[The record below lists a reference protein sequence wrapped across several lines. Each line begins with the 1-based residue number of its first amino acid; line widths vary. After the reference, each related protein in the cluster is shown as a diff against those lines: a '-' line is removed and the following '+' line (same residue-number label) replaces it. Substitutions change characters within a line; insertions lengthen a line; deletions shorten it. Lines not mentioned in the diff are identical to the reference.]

1 MKVLLVFPETPR
13 AAFNTARGWW
23 NALTHDPDVE
33 TVDAVHSR
41 GYYGLPEHYRLSD
54 LPLAK
59 GYDLAIAVWGYQVD
73 GVLPPGAKLG
83 AKKSAIVLTD
93 EPYETAE
100 TLKLSTGANAG
111 RYDVVASQD
120 SSTAGQHPAGIY
132 LPVAWDPFLKPTIDV
147 QSGSELFDVGWVG
160 GSDPRRKKWL
170 GFLNRSLGGASWL
183 CVGTVKKPSRADK
196 WCRYYSRLPG
206 WSLPGQGFLPPEHVM
221 GLYRLCRAVIN
232 IHRDPSGP
240 VEAESPNPRVYECMA
255 LGVPCLNDYRK
266 RLPEGCLVFHTPP
279 EMAAFAKELLV
290 GSGSAVRQAKQ
301 SVEAGL
307 AAASDHTYPRR
318 WAQLK
323 QALGI

>member
-93 EPYETAE
+93 EPYETSQ
-100 TLKLSTGANAG
+100 TLKLSTGPNAG

-120 SSTAGQHPAGIY
+120 SATAGQHPGGIY
-132 LPVAWDPFLKPTIDV
+132 LPVAWDPHLQPTINV
-147 QSGSELFDVGWVG
+147 QSGCELFDVGWVG
-160 GSDPRRKKWL
+160 GSDNRRKKWL
-170 GFLNRSLGGASWL
+170 KSLNWQLRGAKWL
-183 CVGTVKKPSRADK
+183 SVGTVKRPWMSNAS
-196 WCRYYSRLPG
+196 CRYYSRLPG
-206 WSLPGQGFLPPEHVM
+206 WASPGKGFLSPEHVM
-221 GLYRLCRAVIN
+221 GLYRLCRVVLN
-232 IHRDPSGP
+232 VHRDPNGV

-266 RLPEGCLVFHTPP
+266 NLPEGCLVFGSPS
-279 EMAAFAKELLV
+279 EMAAFAKQLLA
-290 GSGSAVRQAKQ
+290 GSECAAKQ
-301 SVEAGL
+301 AQKSVEMGL
-307 AAASDHTYPRR
+307 ALAKDHTYARR
-318 WAQLK
+318 WQKLRE
-323 QALGI
+323 ALGI